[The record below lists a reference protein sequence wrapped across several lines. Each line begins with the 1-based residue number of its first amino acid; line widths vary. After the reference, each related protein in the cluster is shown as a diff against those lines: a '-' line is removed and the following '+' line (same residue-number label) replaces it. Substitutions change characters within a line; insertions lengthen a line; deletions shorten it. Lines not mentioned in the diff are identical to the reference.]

1 MQELVDFLV
10 QSFIPRESYDLVTIE
25 ENDELEIKVK
35 VDKEH
40 IARLIGRSGRIAK
53 AIRTIV
59 KAKAIATDR
68 KCTVSIEDR

>member
-1 MQELVDFLV
+1 MQELIDFLV

-40 IARLIGRSGRIAK
+40 IARLIGRNGRIAK
-53 AIRTIV
+53 AIRTLV
-59 KAKAIATDR
+59 KAKAIDGDI